1 MVRQAAGLLERA
13 VGMATDAADVI
24 VPATYSLDEAARRLG
39 ISCRHAYALLERGE
53 FPVWVLHLGGRR
65 IGSAGERRH
74 HPAQSRVGPALVLG
88 SWYQGTTYPNKCS
101 RRGVGCGLPRSN

>member
-53 FPVWVLHLGGRR
+53 FPVWVLHLGGRVVVLR
-65 IGSAGERRH
+65 MPLERLLEGDQPDPGRLQAVAG
-74 HPAQSRVGPALVLG
+74 
-88 SWYQGTTYPNKCS
+88 
-101 RRGVGCGLPRSN
+101 